1 MCDVLYEGDALRL
14 TLRAMNIVVQKCV
27 PVPGDRLY
35 LRISCAVYNHFA
47 EYELLR
53 DAILLL
59 AAKAE
64 LAIETTT
71 GLETDTKI
79 EATIP

>member
-1 MCDVLYEGDALRL
+1 MQFTGEELRL
-14 TLRAMNIVVQKCV
+14 RLREMNIVIQKCV

-53 DAILLL
+53 DAVLLL
-59 AAKAE
+59 AAKKAGE
-64 LAIETTT
+64 KDIDVEKHRIS
-71 GLETDTKI
+71 DNSSSCS
-79 EATIP
+79 